1 MLERPAHS
9 VITRRQCRRG
19 RVCVKSAHLGSFR
32 RLCDQLSERLA
43 RFDRY
48 ADLYTS
54 ALDKV
59 ETGQHT
65 WIDASDRDSCHMVW
79 IQFHED
85 LLATLGIPRGADN

>member
-1 MLERPAHS
+1 VEGRAPAGPRPGL
-9 VITRRQCRRG
+9 VKIT
-19 RVCVKSAHLGSFR
+19 FR

-54 ALDKV
+54 ALDKAQ
-59 ETGQHT
+59 TGQHT
-65 WIDASDRDSCHMVW
+65 WIDASDRDSGHMVW

-85 LLATLGIPRGADN
+85 LLATLGIPRGTDN